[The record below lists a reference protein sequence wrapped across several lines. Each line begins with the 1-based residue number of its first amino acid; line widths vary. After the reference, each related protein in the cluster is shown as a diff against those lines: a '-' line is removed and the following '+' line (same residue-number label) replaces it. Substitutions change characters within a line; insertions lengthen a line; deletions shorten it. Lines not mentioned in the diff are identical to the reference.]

1 MAAASSALSAP
12 IHPDID
18 PHIDPHIH
26 AREMEPAPVPAPNQP
41 RSAHLQASAQ
51 DRDAVAALLGRPPM
65 AAFRVAARDHN
76 GAPVVIENAPLLD
89 DGTPMPTRFWLVG
102 ARERVLVGRL
112 EAAGGVNRAEA
123 EIGPETLAQLHRDHA
138 QERDRLL
145 PADHHGPRPFGG
157 VGGTRQGVKCLHAH
171 YANYLA
177 GCEDPVGR
185 WVHHQLAAVAPAG
198 DAKDEPGR
206 D

>member
-1 MAAASSALSAP
+1 MAAPSPPLSATTG
-12 IHPDID
+12 
-18 PHIDPHIH
+18 
-26 AREMEPAPVPAPNQP
+26 PAAHRAGPVAP
-41 RSAHLQASAQ
+41 LEASDT
-51 DRDAVAALLGRPPM
+51 DRAAVAALLGRAPM
-65 AAFRVAARDHN
+65 AAFRVAARDET

-102 ARERVLVGRL
+102 VRERVLVGRL

-123 EIGPETLAQLHRDHA
+123 EIGEETLMALHRCHA
-138 QERDRLL
+138 EERERMF
-145 PADHHGPRPFGG
+145 PADHQGPKPYGG

-185 WVHHQLAAVAPAG
+185 WVHRHLSTDPIG
-198 DAKDEPGR
+198 D
-206 D
+206 